1 MASTYTSSLRFTKQG
16 DGENPNTWG
25 EVLNGVL
32 NLVDNAVAGYVTVSV
47 GSDATVVLTEN
58 QGSGDQS
65 RSSMIHFKGSVGENE
80 DTIFA
85 VIPNVPKAYIVR
97 SSVSTSASSGTFMLR
112 VTGNTGVTIPAGSHG
127 VYFTDG
133 ATVMTLNAN
142 GLGFTD
148 IVNRDVGVCAT
159 NVPDTS
165 LADIRYA
172 PKYDYVRA
180 SVSST
185 IIADKHFVGVSASTP
200 GGIIVGTNARA
211 YNAITTLTDAASI
224 TINFALGNNFLVT
237 LAGNRTLEAPTNS
250 TAGQTG
256 EIYFIQD
263 ATGSRTIS
271 FNAVYTFPSGSVPA
285 ATTTAGAVDIL
296 VYSARSATVIDAV
309 MLKDFKR
316 S

>member
-32 NLVDNAVAGYVTVSV
+32 DLVDNAVAGYVTVSV
-47 GSDATVVLTEN
+47 GSAATVGLTEN

-65 RSSMIHFKGSVGENE
+65 RSSMIHFTGSVGESH
-80 DTIFA
+80 TSIFA
-85 VIPNVPKAYIVR
+85 IIPNVPKAYIVR
-97 SSVSTSASSGTFMLR
+97 SSISTSASSGTFMLR

-133 ATVMTLNAN
+133 ATVMTLNAT

-148 IVNRDVGVCAT
+148 IVNRDVGVCTT

-172 PKYDYVRA
+172 PNYDYVRA

-185 IIADKHFVGVSASTP
+185 IIADKHFIGASASTP
-200 GGIIVGTNARA
+200 GGIVVGTNARA

-237 LAGNRTLEAPTNS
+237 LGGNRTLEAPTNA

-263 ATGSRTIS
+263 GTGGRTIS
-271 FNAVYTFPSGSVPA
+271 FNAVYKFPSGSVPS
-285 ATTTAGAVDIL
+285 ATSTSGAVDIL
-296 VYSARSATVIDAV
+296 VYSARSGTVVDAV

-316 S
+316 

>member
-16 DGENPNTWG
+16 DGDNPNTWG

-32 NLVDNAVAGYVTVSV
+32 DLVDNAVAGYVTVSV
-47 GSDATVVLTEN
+47 GSSATVALTEN

-65 RSSMIHFKGSVGENE
+65 RSSMIHFKGSVGESH
-80 DTIFA
+80 TSIFA

-97 SSVSTSASSGTFMLR
+97 NVVSTSASSETFMLR
-112 VTGNTGVTIPAGSHG
+112 ITGNTGVTIPSGSHG

-133 ATVMTLNAN
+133 TTVMTLNAT

-148 IVNRDVGVCAT
+148 IVNRDVGVCTT

-165 LADIRYA
+165 LADLR
-172 PKYDYVRA
+172 YVRT

-200 GGIIVGTNARA
+200 GGIVVGTNARA
-211 YNAITTLTDAASI
+211 YNPITTLTSVSACI
-224 TINFALGNNFLVT
+224 TVNFAVGNNFLVT
-237 LAGNRTLEAPTNS
+237 LGANRTLKVPGNA

-263 ATGSRTIS
+263 ATGGRTLS
-271 FNAVYTFPSGSVPA
+271 FNSAYKFPGGSAPALTSTSGSV
-285 ATTTAGAVDIL
+285 DLL

-316 S
+316 

>member
-32 NLVDNAVAGYVTVSV
+32 DLVDNAVAGYVTVSV
-47 GSDATVVLTEN
+47 GSAATVALTEN

-65 RSSMIHFKGSVGENE
+65 RSSMIHFTGSVGESH
-80 DTIFA
+80 TSIFA

-97 SSVSTSASSGTFMLR
+97 SSISTSASSGTFMLR

-133 ATVMTLNAN
+133 ATVMTLNAT

-148 IVNRDVGVCAT
+148 IVNRDVGVCTT

-165 LADIRYA
+165 LADLR
-172 PKYDYVRA
+172 YVRA

-185 IIADKHFVGVSASTP
+185 IIADKHFVGASASTP
-200 GGIIVGTNARA
+200 GGIVVGTNARA

-237 LAGNRTLEAPTNS
+237 LGGNRTLEAPTNA

-263 ATGSRTIS
+263 GTGGRTIS
-271 FNAVYTFPSGSVPA
+271 FNAVYKFPSGSVPS
-285 ATTTAGAVDIL
+285 ATSTSGAVDL
-296 VYSARSATVIDAV
+296 MVYSARSGTVVDAV

>member
-1 MASTYTSSLRFTKQG
+1 M
-16 DGENPNTWG
+16 
-25 EVLNGVL
+25 NGVL
-32 NLVDNAVAGYVTVSV
+32 DLVDNAVAGYVTVSV
-47 GSDATVVLTEN
+47 GSAATVALTEN

-65 RSSMIHFKGSVGENE
+65 RSSMIHFTGSVGESH
-80 DTIFA
+80 TSIFA

-97 SSVSTSASSGTFMLR
+97 SSISTSSSSGTFMLR

-133 ATVMTLNAN
+133 ATVMTLNAT

-148 IVNRDVGVCAT
+148 IVNRDVGVCTT

-165 LADIRYA
+165 LADLR
-172 PKYDYVRA
+172 YVRA

-185 IIADKHFVGVSASTP
+185 ITADKHFVGVSASTP
-200 GGIIVGTNARA
+200 GGIVIGTNARA
-211 YNAITTLTDAASI
+211 YNPITVLTSVSACI
-224 TINFALGNNFLVT
+224 TVNFAVGNNFVVT
-237 LAGNRTLEAPTNS
+237 LGANRTLKAPTNA

-263 ATGSRTIS
+263 GTGSRTIS
-271 FNAVYTFPSGSVPA
+271 FNAVYKFPSGSVPSA
-285 ATTTAGAVDIL
+285 STSIGAVDIM
-296 VYSARSATVIDAV
+296 VYSARSGTVVDAV

>member
-1 MASTYTSSLRFTKQG
+1 MGSTFTSSLRFTKQG

-32 NLVDNAVAGYVTVSV
+32 DLVDNAVAGYVTVSV
-47 GSDATVVLTEN
+47 GSAATVALTEN

-65 RSSMIHFKGSVGENE
+65 RSSMIHFTGSVGESH
-80 DTIFA
+80 TSIFA

-97 SSVSTSASSGTFMLR
+97 SSISTSSSSGTFMLR
-112 VTGNTGVTIPAGSHG
+112 VTGHTGVTIPAGSHG

-133 ATVMTLNAN
+133 ATVMTLNAT

-148 IVNRDVGVCAT
+148 IVNRDVGVCTT

-165 LADIRYA
+165 LADLR
-172 PKYDYVRA
+172 YVRA

-185 IIADKHFVGVSASTP
+185 ITADKHFVGVSASTP
-200 GGIIVGTNARA
+200 GGIVIGTNARA
-211 YNAITTLTDAASI
+211 YNPITVLTSVSACI
-224 TINFALGNNFLVT
+224 TVNFAVGNNFVVT
-237 LAGNRTLEAPTNS
+237 LGANRTLKAPANA

-263 ATGSRTIS
+263 DTGSRTIS
-271 FNAVYTFPSGSVPA
+271 FNAVYKFPSGSVPS
-285 ATTTAGAVDIL
+285 ATTSVGAVDL
-296 VYSARSATVIDAV
+296 MVYSARSGTVVDAV

>member
-32 NLVDNAVAGYVTVSV
+32 DLVDNAVAGYVTVSV
-47 GSDATVVLTEN
+47 GSAATVGLTEN
-58 QGSGDQS
+58 QGSEDES
-65 RSSMIHFKGSVGENE
+65 RSSMIHFTGSFAGQSH
-80 DTIFA
+80 TSIFA
-85 VIPNVPKAYIVR
+85 VIPNASKTYIIR
-97 SSVSTSASSGTFMLR
+97 NSVATSASTDVFMLR
-112 VTGNTGVTIPAGSHG
+112 VTGHAGVTIPPGSHG
-127 VYFTDG
+127 IYFTNG
-133 ATVMTLNAN
+133 TTVMTLNAA

-165 LADIRYA
+165 LADLR
-172 PKYDYVRA
+172 YVRA

-185 IIADKHFVGVSASTP
+185 ITADKHFVGASVSTP
-200 GGIIVGTNARA
+200 GGIVVGTNARA
-211 YNAITTLTDAASI
+211 YNPITTLTDAASI
-224 TINFALGNNFLVT
+224 TVNFALGNNFLVT
-237 LAGNRTLEAPTNS
+237 LGGNRTLEAPTNA

-263 ATGSRTIS
+263 GTGGRTIS
-271 FNAVYTFPSGSVPA
+271 FNAVYKFPSGSVPSA
-285 ATTTAGAVDIL
+285 STSIGAVDIM
-296 VYSARSATVIDAV
+296 VYSARSSTVIDAV

>member
-65 RSSMIHFKGSVGENE
+65 RSSMIHFTGSVGESH
-80 DTIFA
+80 TSIFA

-133 ATVMTLNAN
+133 ATVMTLNAT

-148 IVNRDVGVCAT
+148 IVYKDIGVCTT

-165 LADIRYA
+165 LADLRYVQA
-172 PKYDYVRA
+172 A
-180 SVSST
+180 VSST
-185 IIADKHFVGVSASTP
+185 ITADKHFVGVSASTP
-200 GGIIVGTNARA
+200 GGIVVGTNARA
-211 YNAITTLTDAASI
+211 YNPITVLTSVSACI
-224 TINFALGNNFLVT
+224 TVNFAVGNNFVVT
-237 LAGNRTLEAPTNS
+237 LGANRTLKAPANA

-263 ATGSRTIS
+263 DTGSRTIS
-271 FNAVYTFPSGSVPA
+271 FNAVYKFPGGSVPSA
-285 ATTTAGAVDIL
+285 STSIGAVDL
-296 VYSARSATVIDAV
+296 MVYSARSGTVVDAV